1 MFINKKA
8 ISEVDYMADSIV
20 IGITEWLGPNVVDV
34 MYPPHYL
41 YKNSSWTKPLYGKGY
56 SYSKTIDPPDFNDG
70 LSDKDRRTHMIRR
83 LENRDYDLIIYGT
96 FLSSREFFV
105 DYALPLYSTSPE
117 RLWLIDGSDKFTG
130 WPFQLRYGD
139 LRYHTT
145 IFVRELF

>member
-1 MFINKKA
+1 
-8 ISEVDYMADSIV
+8 MADSIV

-34 MYPPHYL
+34 MYPPYYL
-41 YKNSSWTKPLYGKGY
+41 YKNNSWTKPLYGKGY
-56 SYSKTIDPPDFNDG
+56 SYSKTIDPPDFSDG

-83 LENRDYDLIIYGT
+83 LENRDYDLVIYGT